1 MSAQMPLTK
10 AAAIIAA
17 DPELFVFDQ
26 LQQLGANSHGRH
38 SGSVIMIIH
47 PPPAPGLE
55 PPSTLG
61 DGQEE
66 TSRLTMC
73 RPN

>member
-47 PPPAPGLE
+47 PPPLPGSSLLQ
-55 PPSTLG
+55 PWGMGKRKLA
-61 DGQEE
+61 D
-66 TSRLTMC
+66 
-73 RPN
+73 